1 MESEIDRLRKK
12 VENFPSP
19 SSYNRLA
26 ELLHLA
32 KADAEAEA
40 VCRKCIKEFPR
51 NSQVFA
57 LMADINLA
65 QGKRQDATTNLRA
78 ALERDGRNYA
88 AHRMLA
94 DLLIENRDI
103 AGAAAQ
109 LKQVLAFRPGDPAV
123 TKRLGELE
131 SLLRGLPSGAMPARS
146 ATPPVPM
153 RPVSAAAPAST
164 APAPTTPV
172 PPRPASPPPAS
183 APIPM
188 PAAASTPT
196 PRPAASAPAGGASGV
211 RATPGSGVRRSAFDA
226 LAGEAGVKGAV
237 VVDQQG
243 QVVVA
248 RGVDGGR
255 DESLAAF
262 GAALA
267 ISVAEV
273 AKVAGYPAPSSWLLG
288 AEQGQVLAFH
298 RDNGFSVVALADTS
312 VRPAMLELRARQA
325 LIDLGAT

>member
-40 VCRKCIKEFPR
+40 VCRKCVKEFPR

-57 LMADINLA
+57 LLADIYLG
-65 QGKRQDATTNLRA
+65 QGKRQEASANLRA

-94 DLLIENRDI
+94 DLLVEARDI
-103 AGAAAQ
+103 AGAVAQ
-109 LKQVLAFRPGDPAV
+109 LKQVLAFRAGDPAV
-123 TKRLGELE
+123 VKRIGELE
-131 SLLRGLPSGAMPARS
+131 SQLRGVPVGAVPVRT
-146 ATPPVPM
+146 ATPPVPV
-153 RPVSAAAPAST
+153 RQVAATIPQPVAA
-164 APAPTTPV
+164 
-172 PPRPASPPPAS
+172 PPRPASQT
-183 APIPM
+183 PIPM
-188 PAAASTPT
+188 PAATAAPGSGV
-196 PRPAASAPAGGASGV
+196 RPAAGQGSGASSAV
-211 RATPGSGVRRSAFDA
+211 RSTPGSGVRRSAFDA

-243 QVVVA
+243 QVVLA
-248 RGVDGGR
+248 RGMGEGR

-262 GAALA
+262 AAALA
-267 ISVAEV
+267 TSVAEV
-273 AKVAGYPAPSSWLLG
+273 AQVAGYPAPSSWLLG

-298 RDNGFSVVALADTS
+298 RDNGFSVVALADPS